1 MTARKT
7 TVRTK
12 PPARVAR
19 KKAALRR
26 EPNIFEKIEA
36 LGRSI
41 PDEQQARA
49 PRDGARNLHH
59 YLRCAARQDQQ
70 VAQGVS

>member
-1 MTARKT
+1 MTTRKT
-7 TVRTK
+7 TVRQK
-12 PPARVAR
+12 PTARTAS
-19 KKAALRR
+19 KKTAIKR

-59 YLRCAARQDQQ
+59 YLHGSAKQDPD
-70 VAQGVS
+70 